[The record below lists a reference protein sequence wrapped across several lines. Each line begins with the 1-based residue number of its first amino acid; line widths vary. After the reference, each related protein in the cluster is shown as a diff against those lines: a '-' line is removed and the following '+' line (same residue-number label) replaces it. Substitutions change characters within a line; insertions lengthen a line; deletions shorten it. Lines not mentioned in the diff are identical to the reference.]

1 MKISERFAIR
11 DKPGRKAELGAVEI
25 LRYLGPGLL
34 VTVGF
39 IDPGNWASNIA
50 AGSSYGYS
58 LLWMV
63 TLSTVML
70 IILQHNAAHLG
81 IVTGDCLAES
91 AMKHLHPVLGRILL
105 GTGILA
111 VVSTS
116 LAEIMGGAIALEL
129 LFHIPVKIGSLM
141 VLAVVLFLLFS
152 NTYTKLEKIIV
163 SFVSIIG
170 FSFLYE
176 LSAVRISWPEAAR
189 GWVMPAFPHNSMTVI
204 MAVLGAVVMPHNLFL
219 HSEIIQSRQFNKKDE
234 KTIERQLKFEFLD
247 TSVSM
252 IIGWAINS
260 AMILLAAAVFYTN
273 GIEVTDIAQASR
285 LLVPLTGSNA
295 SLIFGAALLFAGV
308 SSSVTAGMAGGTI
321 FAGMFKEPYDIKD
334 RHTAIGVASILA
346 AATLLIFFIGDP
358 FQALVLSQMI
368 LAIQLPVTVFLQI
381 YLTSSEK
388 VMGKHKNT
396 KVGKTVLLAIAI
408 LITILNIMLFIS
420 FF

>member
-25 LRYLGPGLL
+25 LKYLGPGLL

-129 LFHIPVKIGSLM
+129 LFHIPVKIGSLL

-204 MAVLGAVVMPHNLFL
+204 MAVLGAVGMPHNLFL

-234 KTIERQLKFEFLD
+234 KTIERQLKFEFL
-247 TSVSM
+247 
-252 IIGWAINS
+252 
-260 AMILLAAAVFYTN
+260 
-273 GIEVTDIAQASR
+273 
-285 LLVPLTGSNA
+285 
-295 SLIFGAALLFAGV
+295 
-308 SSSVTAGMAGGTI
+308 
-321 FAGMFKEPYDIKD
+321 
-334 RHTAIGVASILA
+334 
-346 AATLLIFFIGDP
+346 
-358 FQALVLSQMI
+358 
-368 LAIQLPVTVFLQI
+368 
-381 YLTSSEK
+381 
-388 VMGKHKNT
+388 
-396 KVGKTVLLAIAI
+396 
-408 LITILNIMLFIS
+408 
-420 FF
+420 